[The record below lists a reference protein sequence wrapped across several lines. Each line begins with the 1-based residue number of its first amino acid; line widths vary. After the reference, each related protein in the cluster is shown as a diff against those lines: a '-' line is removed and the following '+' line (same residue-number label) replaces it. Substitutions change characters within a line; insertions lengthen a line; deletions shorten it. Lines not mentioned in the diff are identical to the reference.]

1 MYQAFC
7 DDLTKH
13 DGVMQNVFDRNLKM
27 CRTGF
32 LVFKDAD
39 LNQERDTN

>member
-13 DGVMQNVFDRNLKM
+13 DGVMQNVFDRNL